1 MSKKT
6 LIILYNEKETKL
18 EIDLE
23 EVNTYELLMTKM
35 HSIITDYNPSLIYN
49 LMTINSLDHIY
60 Y

>member
-49 LMTINSLDHIY
+49 LMTINSL
-60 Y
+60 